1 MLTSLQTP
9 ENWTCLT
16 ATSATYQAGQ
26 SLTCPSSHPLS
37 NSDVCCHSS
46 SLSLSLPLSPSLC
59 LSLPLSPSLSLS
71 LPLSP
76 SLSLSLPL
84 SSSLSLSLPY
94 RIFSH
99 SQLTEI
105 VAGYNKLTAIPPAIG
120 TLCLLTVLDLRY
132 IHTAASL
139 CCHDMYI
146 TVAMYPVS
154 CHILENHYAFHT
166 VCKLSAFFHCIMTL

>member
-46 SLSLSLPLSPSLC
+46 SPSLSLPLSPSLF
-59 LSLPLSPSLSLS
+59 
-71 LPLSP
+71 
-76 SLSLSLPL
+76 
-84 SSSLSLSLPY
+84 LSLPY

-166 VCKLSAFFHCIMTL
+166 VCKLSAFIMHYDTVV

>member
-9 ENWTCLT
+9 ENWTCLM

-26 SLTCPSSHPLS
+26 SLTCPSSIAHPLS
-37 NSDVCCHSS
+37 NSDV
-46 SLSLSLPLSPSLC
+46 LSFF

-76 SLSLSLPL
+76 SLSLSLPC
-84 SSSLSLSLPY
+84 

-132 IHTAASL
+132 IQLHHCVTMTCTSL
-139 CCHDMYI
+139 LPCIRCHVTYLRTLGFPHCLQM
-146 TVAMYPVS
+146 
-154 CHILENHYAFHT
+154 
-166 VCKLSAFFHCIMTL
+166 SAFFHCIMTLCSVKVCRASCPPPLCIPPETTS